1 VTGEFVRPNLDQE
14 EIMTAATR
22 FLKVDAVDA
31 EGDLIAP
38 TGYEHVGDEMAM
50 PLLNEDQ
57 SRG

>member
-1 VTGEFVRPNLDQE
+1 
-14 EIMTAATR
+14 MTAATR